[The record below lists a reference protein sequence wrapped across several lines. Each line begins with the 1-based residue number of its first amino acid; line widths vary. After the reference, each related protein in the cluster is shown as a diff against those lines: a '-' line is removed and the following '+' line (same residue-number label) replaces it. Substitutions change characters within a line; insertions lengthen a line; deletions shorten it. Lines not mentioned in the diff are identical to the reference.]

1 MNEAPAPVAPVTFV
15 LDSNIFIEAKQRY
28 YAFDVCPGFWQALV
42 WQYGQ
47 GMILSIDRV
56 KNELVDFDDE
66 LKTWTLTTMPDGC
79 FFETDTDP
87 VLDAYREA
95 ITWVMAQPQFTDA
108 AKAEFADT
116 GNADAWIV
124 AFAKAVGA
132 TIVTHEK
139 SNPHVQRKVPIPNVC
154 DALGVFY
161 ADTFEMLRTLE
172 TQFLWQEP

>member
-1 MNEAPAPVAPVTFV
+1 
-15 LDSNIFIEAKQRY
+15 
-28 YAFDVCPGFWQALV
+28 
-42 WQYGQ
+42 
-47 GMILSIDRV
+47 MIVSIDRV

-79 FFETDTDP
+79 FFETDTEP
-87 VLDAYREA
+87 VLDVYREA

-116 GNADAWIV
+116 GNTDAWLI

-139 SNPHVQRKVPIPNVC
+139 SNPHVQRKVPVLRPRVS
-154 DALGVFY
+154 L
-161 ADTFEMLRTLE
+161 DT
-172 TQFLWQEP
+172 